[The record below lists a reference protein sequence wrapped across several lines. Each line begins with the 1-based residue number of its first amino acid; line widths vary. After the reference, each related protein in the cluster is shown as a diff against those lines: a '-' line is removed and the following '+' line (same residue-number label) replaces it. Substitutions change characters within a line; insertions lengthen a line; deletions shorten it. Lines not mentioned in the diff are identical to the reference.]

1 MRVHESLYNGL
12 IKSISSE
19 KNGSVPQCHYVVG
32 KKGYGKTALLRQ
44 INSYLSES
52 NKYEPI
58 YVDCLLTPAL
68 TVDWMIAHENQ
79 SSRRMVWLLD
89 GMDLFLAGISEKEQF
104 RFRAMIY
111 EENAPIAI
119 GTGDSLSEHF
129 ISYGAPFYDTFS
141 LHMLKE
147 MLPSVAAQF
156 VAQERNGKGRISEDM
171 IDSILSEIGYTP
183 FNCCLLAQVNDELSR
198 DEMMREVLHPLTNY
212 YRMLISNLSV
222 LQRRTVICLLSSD
235 RPLLLKDIRSATNLA
250 GGDLS
255 PQLKS
260 LSLRG
265 LVTQKSLGVKK
276 TGYSIS
282 DRTMSAWYRYN
293 FMKGALNVLR

>member
-1 MRVHESLYNGL
+1 MRVHESLYNDL

-19 KNGSVPQCHYVVG
+19 KNGSVPQCHYIVG
-32 KKGYGKTALLRQ
+32 KKGYGKTALLKQ
-44 INSYLSES
+44 INDFLNEG

-68 TVDWMIAHENQ
+68 SVDWMIARERE
-79 SSRRMVWLLD
+79 SYRRVVWLLD
-89 GMDLFLAGISEKEQF
+89 GMDLFVAGISEKEQF

-111 EENAPIAI
+111 EENAPIVI
-119 GTGDSLSEHF
+119 GTGNSLSEHF
-129 ISYGAPFYDTFS
+129 TSYGAPFYDTFS
-141 LHMLKE
+141 LHILKE
-147 MLPSVAAQF
+147 MLPSAAVLF
-156 VAQERNGKGRISEDM
+156 VAQERKGRGRLSEDV

-183 FNCCLLAQVNDELSR
+183 FNCCLLAKVNEELSH
-198 DEMMREVLHPLTNY
+198 DDMMRELLQPLTNY
-212 YRMLISNLSV
+212 YRMLIANLSV

-235 RPLLLKDIRSATNLA
+235 SPLLLKDIRSATNLA

-260 LSLRG
+260 LSFRG
-265 LVTQKSLGVKK
+265 LITQKSLGVKK

-282 DRTMSAWYRYN
+282 DRAMSAWYRYSY
-293 FMKGALNVLR
+293 KKD